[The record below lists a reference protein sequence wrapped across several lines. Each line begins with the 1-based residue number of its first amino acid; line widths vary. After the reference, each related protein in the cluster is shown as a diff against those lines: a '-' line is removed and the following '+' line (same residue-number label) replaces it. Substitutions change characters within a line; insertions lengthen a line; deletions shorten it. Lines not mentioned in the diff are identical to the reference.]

1 MEILFVLQSDFQISM
16 EKLKIVFNNI
26 ILLVHSPVM
35 DGRRDVW
42 REVKFFTDTI
52 KKKTKNDVWI
62 EICITLQ
69 TMLCYSLNIFRDI
82 IRYSIHIFVH
92 LNFP

>member
-16 EKLKIVFNNI
+16 EKLKIVFNNV

-52 KKKTKNDVWI
+52 KKKPKMTF
-62 EICITLQ
+62 E
-69 TMLCYSLNIFRDI
+69 
-82 IRYSIHIFVH
+82 
-92 LNFP
+92 

>member
-16 EKLKIVFNNI
+16 EKLKIVFNNV

-35 DGRRDVW
+35 DERRDVW

-52 KKKTKNDVWI
+52 KKKPKMTF
-62 EICITLQ
+62 E
-69 TMLCYSLNIFRDI
+69 
-82 IRYSIHIFVH
+82 
-92 LNFP
+92 